1 MVVLFG
7 IVVTGTMVVVDG
19 RIELVVVRGGK
30 LVVVVF
36 GIVLVVDSTVEVV
49 G

>member
-36 GIVLVVDSTVEVV
+36 GMVLVVNGTVEVV